1 MRTSVLFK
9 HISHLLIRD
18 PLVIF
23 SEKIDLNDEEDS
35 DHFENLQST
44 NWHNMRFKP
53 PPPNTSIGWR
63 VEFRPMELQ
72 TTEFENAAFTVF
84 IVLLSRVILS
94 YGLDFLIPISMLG
107 EILPRCRIDVIPNER
122 NIQFIAHS
130 IRGYRAISNQSS
142 PLLIFSHLFPTLTDL
157 NRARRR
163 EHGNS
168 TET

>member
-1 MRTSVLFK
+1 M
-9 HISHLLIRD
+9 
-18 PLVIF
+18 IF
-23 SEKIDLNDEEDS
+23 SEKINLNDEEDS

-94 YGLDFLIPISMLG
+94 YGLDFLVPISKLG
-107 EILPRCRIDVIPNER
+107 EFYSTSQKSLINTR
-122 NIQFIAHS
+122 NTAPEE
-130 IRGYRAISNQSS
+130 A
-142 PLLIFSHLFPTLTDL
+142 
-157 NRARRR
+157 
-163 EHGNS
+163 
-168 TET
+168 ETFHD